1 MIITRYLPRNSMG
14 AKVVRSPRNA
24 KGKPRNFYPVTFS
37 PQLVFPA
44 SPVHG
49 PFVSQYMESPKRS
62 QISDVSAS
70 IYIYSMLPWQ
80 PFDFTYTYIYIY
92 FE

>member
-62 QISDVSAS
+62 QISDVSAP
-70 IYIYSMLPWQ
+70 L
-80 PFDFTYTYIYIY
+80 
-92 FE
+92 